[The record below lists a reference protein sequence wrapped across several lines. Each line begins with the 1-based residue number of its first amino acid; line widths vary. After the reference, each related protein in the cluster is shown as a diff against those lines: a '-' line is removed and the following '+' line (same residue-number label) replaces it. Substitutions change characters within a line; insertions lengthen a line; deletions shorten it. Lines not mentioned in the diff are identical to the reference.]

1 MNKTRSRILQSLA
14 SGVNRFND
22 LRISSTLLKNT
33 LTVLNY
39 HRIDNPH
46 ASNFNTLKANVSATP
61 FEFERQMQ
69 YLKRTF
75 NIINC
80 QQLVDYI
87 TKDIPLPPRSA
98 MVTFDDGYFDN
109 YSYAYPILK
118 ELKIPA
124 VIFLATDYIGTNQPF
139 YWDYAAY
146 CFSKTKLNRALLP
159 VIGERAWSNEKELDF
174 ILYDWIE
181 TLKKIQEQ
189 EKQIAI
195 NSIATALSVSV
206 PENAFNDLHLNWQQV
221 REMHKNGIEFGAHTA
236 SHPILTRIPLHQAQ
250 NEILSSKLKIENE
263 INAPVVSF
271 AYPNGGIADF
281 SLKIMQMIS
290 QSGIPIAFSLLPGP
304 TFYKTVK
311 KEPFSI
317 RRIFLI
323 HTDTFERFVLKVN
336 GISRLAEAIGR

>member
-22 LRISSTLLKNT
+22 LSISSALLKNT

-39 HRIDNPH
+39 HRIDNPQT
-46 ASNFNTLKANVSATP
+46 SGFNTLKANVSATP

-69 YLKRTF
+69 YLKKTF

-109 YSYAYPILK
+109 YSQAYPILR
-118 ELKIPA
+118 ELNIPA

-139 YWDYAAY
+139 YWDYIAY
-146 CFSKTKLNRALLP
+146 CFSHTKLNHAHLS
-159 VIGERAWSNEKELDF
+159 VVGERTWSNENEKNIVLHE
-174 ILYDWIE
+174 WIE
-181 TLKKIQEQ
+181 TLKKIQEK

-206 PENAFNDLHLNWQQV
+206 PEDAFKGLHLNWQQV

-250 NEILSSKLKIENE
+250 DEIISSKLKIEKE
-263 INAPVVSF
+263 INAPVISF
-271 AYPNGGIADF
+271 AYPNGGVADF
-281 SLKIMQMIS
+281 SPNIMQMIS
-290 QSGIPIAFSLLPGP
+290 QAGISIAFSLLPGP

-317 RRIFLI
+317 RR
-323 HTDTFERFVLKVN
+323 E
-336 GISRLAEAIGR
+336 IGRAHV